1 MPTIKDLLLIKNR
14 KLITISSEAS
24 IFNALKVMAEANI
37 GCLIV
42 LENESYV
49 GIFTERDYARKNYI
63 SWSIFR
69 YNYYK

>member
-14 KLITISSEAS
+14 QLITISSEAS

-49 GIFTERDYARKNYI
+49 GIFTERD
-63 SWSIFR
+63 
-69 YNYYK
+69 